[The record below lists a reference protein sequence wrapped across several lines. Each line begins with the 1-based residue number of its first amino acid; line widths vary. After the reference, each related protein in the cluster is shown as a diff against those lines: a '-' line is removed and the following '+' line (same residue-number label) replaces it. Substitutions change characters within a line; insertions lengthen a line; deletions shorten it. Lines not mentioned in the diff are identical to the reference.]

1 MLCKNKSCKKEI
13 DSSFLFCPYC
23 GAPQK
28 RRKKAEMYQRPDGL
42 YEKSITIKGKRT
54 VFRGKSPNEVYRKM
68 AEYQEEQ
75 ASGPLFSVVEEDW
88 ERNHWP
94 TLSPTTVH
102 GYRASAK
109 RAVKQFG
116 DYHLS
121 EITPQ
126 EIYAYLGSLARKGYA
141 SKTVAAHLSTLSMVF
156 DWAIQQGHAE
166 SNPAAVVHTPR
177 GLPRSTRR
185 AIDDKEIQAIRKA
198 AGDPFSV
205 FVYLCLFAGLRRG
218 EALGLQYGDIDRKAK
233 RIYVRRNVVYSSN
246 RAIVKEPKTEAG
258 VRWVPLLPE
267 LELMLPAVKSKGVFI
282 SSNRDTPFSHQE
294 YELRWKAYRKRH
306 SVQWTPHDLRHTFA
320 TVLYEAS
327 VPEYTTQFFMGHSDI
342 TTTRKIY
349 THLRQQKICS
359 SCVADLAS
367 VFSSAER
374 A

>member
-13 DSSFLFCPYC
+13 DSGFLFCPYC

-75 ASGPLFSVVEEDW
+75 ASGPLFSIVEEDW

-94 TLSPTTVH
+94 TLSPTTLR
-102 GYRASAK
+102 GYRAPAA
-109 RAVKQFG
+109 RAVKRFG
-116 DYHLS
+116 KYRLS

-126 EIYAYLGSLARKGYA
+126 DIYAYLNALSRKGYA
-141 SKTVAAHLSTLSMVF
+141 SKTVTAHLSALSMVF

-166 SNPAAVVHTPR
+166 SNPASVVHIPR

-185 AIDDKEIQAIRKA
+185 AIDDEEIQAIRA
-198 AGDPFSV
+198 AASDPFSP

-218 EALGLQYGDIDRKAK
+218 EALGLQHGDIDREKK
-233 RIYVRRNVVYSSN
+233 RIYIRRNVVHVN
-246 RAIVKEPKTEAG
+246 GKAIVKEPKTNSG

-267 LELMLPAVKSKGVFI
+267 LELMLPQGAEREFVVPG
-282 SSNRDTPFSHQE
+282 RDVPLSYREFVT
-294 YELRWKAYRKRH
+294 RWDKYRNAN
-306 SVQWTPHDLRHTFA
+306 SVTWTPHELRHTYA
-320 TVLYEAS
+320 TILYEAGL
-327 VPEYTTQFFMGHSDI
+327 PEYTAQFFMGHSDI
-342 TTTRKIY
+342 STTRRIY
-349 THLRQQKICS
+349 THLRQIEIGS
-359 SCVADLAS
+359 SCITSLAGAFNC
-367 VFSSAER
+367 VKAV
-374 A
+374 